1 MPTTTGIC
9 AAFLL
14 LNGQIVWTFAWL
26 KQYKQ
31 LPQSLCCEPKQYP
44 NQRLLPL
51 QLLPLPVLHSNNDCS
66 QTKQKDKPIEVLH
79 QTSSTI
85 PQMFRLVSP
94 LIFAGCTIIFGCLDL
109 PSISTAVEFPNSSLE
124 YTRTNINSDVW
135 TQKFKVQDRVRSE
148 HKSGI
153 QTYRWVFENGDITLP
168 DIVDMGGWKLKHPK
182 LLGSGAGGAVF
193 VMQREPIDSTG
204 GNVQLP
210 PVALKVSWKGSTQ
223 AVANECGMLRKLQQ
237 SSTIRYGT
245 PIGTVEDCLGEIP
258 YGLDPTRTMIALQP
272 VFVDQ
277 QASSLIDFLQDQ
289 DKLETA
295 VTLIIR
301 TMLHMLSAN
310 IVTIDVQPLISIE
323 TGQILFVDFTE
334 AISIHEPYEDDEVIV
349 VRNFINEMMIL
360 IPTTQLEKIA
370 SKIML
375 EELSN
380 YSIKSRYVYE
390 MLMEYNFSKETLDYI
405 QQEMVPL
412 NGF

>member
-1 MPTTTGIC
+1 MPTSTGIC

-26 KQYKQ
+26 KQYKK
-31 LPQSLCCEPKQYP
+31 LPQSLGCEPKQYP
-44 NQRLLPL
+44 NQKLLPL
-51 QLLPLPVLHSNNDCS
+51 QLLPLPELHSNDDCS
-66 QTKQKDKPIEVLH
+66 QTKQKDKPMEVLH

-94 LIFAGCTIIFGCLDL
+94 LIFAGCTFIFGCLDI
-109 PSISTAVEFPNSSLE
+109 PSISTAVEFPSSDYSSLE
-124 YTRTNINSDVW
+124 YTRTDIN
-135 TQKFKVQDRVRSE
+135 
-148 HKSGI
+148 SGI

-168 DIVDMGGWKLKHPK
+168 DSVDMGGWKLKHPK

-193 VMQREPIDSTG
+193 VMQREPMDSTG
-204 GNVQLP
+204 DNVHLA

-223 AVANECGMLRKLQQ
+223 AVANECRMLRRLQQ

-245 PIGTVEDCLGEIP
+245 SIGTVEDCLGEIP

-277 QASSLIDFLQDQ
+277 QASSLIDFLPDQ

-310 IVTIDVQPLISIE
+310 VVTIDVQPLISIE

-334 AISIHEPYEDDEVIV
+334 AISIHEQDEDVEVIV

-360 IPTTQLEKIA
+360 IPTPQQETIA
-370 SKIML
+370 SKIIL

-380 YSIKSRYVYE
+380 YNIKSRYVYE
-390 MLMEYNFSKETLDYI
+390 ILMEYNFSKDTLDYI
-405 QQEMVPL
+405 HQEMVSL
-412 NGF
+412 ENGC